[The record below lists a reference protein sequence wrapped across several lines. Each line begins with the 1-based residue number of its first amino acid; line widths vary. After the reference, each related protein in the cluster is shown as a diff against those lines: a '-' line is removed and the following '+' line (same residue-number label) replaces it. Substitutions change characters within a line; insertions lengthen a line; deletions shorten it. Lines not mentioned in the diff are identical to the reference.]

1 MIAGRLRAW
10 FENRLP
16 LSDTHV
22 LTQRNIYILP
32 TKAGFAFALTLVLML
47 VASINYQLNLGYLLT
62 FLLAGS
68 ALVSMHLTHGT
79 LRGLTLRVKP
89 PSPVFLGQ
97 PAEVEVVLNSPGA
110 ARHGIGLSVRRKR
123 PHFAWCDVPAQGSAT
138 ARVTFAARQRG
149 LTRLPTLMAETRFPL
164 GLFRAWTILRPAATV
179 LIYPQPEQPPVPLPP
194 TQAVPGATRNARAA
208 AGGEFDGVRSY
219 RRGDAMR
226 RVVWKKARTHRRT
239 GEPRHQRK
247 RQPGAVARLRR
258 CGVGRCRGA
267 TVAAGGVDPGR
278 GTHRARLRLAHSR
291 RRVAS
296 CARRRP
302 TPRRARGAGP
312 LAIGRQRD
320 IWPGSS
326 SRCPAGPA
334 GATCRARRATHCSC
348 WR

>member
-1 MIAGRLRAW
+1 MIAERIRSW

-16 LSDTHV
+16 VSDTHT
-22 LTQRNIYILP
+22 LTQGNIYIVP
-32 TKAGFAFALTLVLML
+32 TKAGFAFAFTLLLML

-226 RVVWKKARTHRRT
+226 RVVWKKAAKT
-239 GEPRHQRK
+239 GELVSRDTTESVSRELWLDFEVAAL
-247 RQPGAVARLRR
+247 GDVEARLSRLTAWTLAAAQTGLAFGLR
-258 CGVGRCRGA
+258 IPGVE
-267 TVAAGGVDPGR
+267 
-278 GTHRARLRLAHSR
+278 LAP
-291 RRVAS
+291 AQGDGQ
-296 CARRRP
+296 
-302 TPRRARGAGP
+302 RRAALEA
-312 LAIGRQRD
+312 LAL
-320 IWPGSS
+320 W
-326 SRCPAGPA
+326 
-334 GATCRARRATHCSC
+334 
-348 WR
+348 